1 MMVLGTQISTLYYI
15 IYVSKGVKPYG
26 KSPSHKQHFCFFP
39 EFSVSRFVLETGNRN
54 WGFCV
59 FFQYS
64 QSNVEIVFQIRLHLP
79 LSIYFSFLF
88 FTDHPFDAVCTPLN
102 KEWFIKQSIGQAVCG
117 LLNNTH
123 CRRTGKQ
130 RCKQHIVG
138 LSISWRWM
146 ASFMSRPLGTPVRI
160 ENQAEWAPE
169 PIWAFW
175 RRRNPLALR
184 PQFTVI

>member
-1 MMVLGTQISTLYYI
+1 MVLGTQISTLYYI

-102 KEWFIKQSIGQAVCG
+102 KEWFIKDKLSVAYWTTRIVDVLGSRGASSTLLASALVEGEWQVSCPGRLVRRYALKTRLNG
-117 LLNNTH
+117 LQNRSGRFGGEEIL
-123 CRRTGKQ
+123 
-130 RCKQHIVG
+130 
-138 LSISWRWM
+138 
-146 ASFMSRPLGTPVRI
+146 
-160 ENQAEWAPE
+160 
-169 PIWAFW
+169 
-175 RRRNPLALR
+175 
-184 PQFTVI
+184 